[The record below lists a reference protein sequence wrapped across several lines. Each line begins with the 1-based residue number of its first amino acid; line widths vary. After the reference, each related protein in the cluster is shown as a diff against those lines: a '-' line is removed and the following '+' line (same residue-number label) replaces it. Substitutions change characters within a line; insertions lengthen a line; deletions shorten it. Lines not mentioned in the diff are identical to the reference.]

1 MLADIVEKYANDE
14 VLMQTAETVS
24 CLFSND
30 SVATILDK
38 HKTKVVWMSKLDKH
52 IFEYSNTKLRLIFL

>member
-38 HKTKVVWMSKLDKH
+38 HKTKVV
-52 IFEYSNTKLRLIFL
+52 